1 MQVLTSKP
9 TKLIGDEEQIRIEE
23 RSSSA
28 TSNIILNVNGWIFM
42 LMIIGETLRSVS
54 ELNARV
60 KRTKIDKRIN
70 RHGRKGGSR
79 NGLIWLES
87 CWWKAKHVTHVTH
100 KWAKTTNLFP
110 ALQYQR
116 ITEWQ
121 YFCLI
126 YKWRKAELLL
136 TKSKCK

>member
-1 MQVLTSKP
+1 MEIDNAGVDLKTNEVNWRWRANQDWGKVFKCNIKYYS
-9 TKLIGDEEQIRIEE
+9 QYQCV
-23 RSSSA
+23 SSDA
-28 TSNIILNVNGWIFM
+28 NDHWWNIKV
-42 LMIIGETLRSVS
+42 
-54 ELNARV
+54 RV
-60 KRTKIDKRIN
+60 KRTKIDKRMN
-70 RHGRKGGSR
+70 RHGRKGESR

-100 KWAKTTNLFP
+100 NWAKTTNLFP

-136 TKSKCK
+136 QVNVSK